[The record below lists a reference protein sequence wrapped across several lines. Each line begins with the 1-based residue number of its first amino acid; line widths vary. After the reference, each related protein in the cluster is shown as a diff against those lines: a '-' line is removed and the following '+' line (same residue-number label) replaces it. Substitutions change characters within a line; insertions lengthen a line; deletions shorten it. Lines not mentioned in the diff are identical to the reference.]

1 MVLKCRTL
9 HKRVAAIGFQTA
21 MPSTPVVNK
30 ENKKLVLGGV
40 KYYIDLEPEK
50 TITFSSEMGTSILPL

>member
-30 ENKKLVLGGV
+30 ANKKLVLREV
-40 KYYIDLEPEK
+40 KYYIDFEPEK
-50 TITFSSEMGTSILPL
+50 IITFSSEM